1 LQERDLRNSKIQ
13 KGRVGC
19 ESILPIFKE
28 DMKKCLLVLA
38 MVFMFVASAGATP
51 ILTIGSTQP
60 TLVIGENYWE
70 IYNHPSNPTAY
81 GSFSSSYNT
90 EFSPPTDPFDLEIY
104 HVLGTP
110 YIEVD
115 GVPAYLVVKDGNHD
129 PAIYIFDLAA
139 LGWDGLE
146 NLRVQGLWMAQGAI
160 SHVSIYDPPTQTS
173 SVPEPATMFLLGS
186 GLIGLAGYGRK
197 KFFKK

>member
-1 LQERDLRNSKIQ
+1 
-13 KGRVGC
+13 
-19 ESILPIFKE
+19 
-28 DMKKCLLVLA
+28 MKKCLLVLA

-70 IYNHPSNPTAY
+70 IYNHPSNPTAEEISNWVNGGGALLEVYKQDVGAGEY